1 MKLRNKIML
10 SVLMGFL
17 AMLFYSLPV
26 WWGVLFSPLTE
37 PLTTAETPITASG
50 PCWTAE
56 DGTTLRLK
64 SLDWLLAGMDSA
76 AS

>member
-10 SVLMGFL
+10 SVLAGLL

-37 PLTTAETPITASG
+37 SLTTTTAPVTASG
-50 PCWTAE
+50 PQWVAE
-56 DGTTLRLK
+56 DGTVLRLK
-64 SLDWLLAGMDSA
+64 SLDMLLSGLETAFS
-76 AS
+76 